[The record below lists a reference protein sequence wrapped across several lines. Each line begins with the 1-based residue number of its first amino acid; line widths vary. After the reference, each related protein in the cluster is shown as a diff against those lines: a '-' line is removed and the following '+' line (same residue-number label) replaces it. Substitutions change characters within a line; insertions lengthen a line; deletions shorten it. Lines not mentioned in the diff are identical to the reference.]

1 MLQLEQDPPV
11 YYSIVILTILYY
23 LRVADL
29 MGITSPYPRENIIAG
44 NYILAD
50 TQAFLSKCHRQQN
63 KEILIRHSPGIG
75 ECFLL
80 SNIQLTEK
88 IKKISSGGCKNA
100 SQRFVLC
107 KGILDR
113 KNLKNFYQ
121 EPVFMPFIFWI
132 CVRTFLSRYKNDF
145 YNN

>member
-1 MLQLEQDPPV
+1 MVKVSIWAYYCMNSCVTNRARSTRVLQP
-11 YYSIVILTILYY
+11 ILYY

-50 TQAFLSKCHRQQN
+50 MRAYLNKRHRQQN

-88 IKKISSGGCKNA
+88 IKKISSGGCKNKKLSSRA
-100 SQRFVLC
+100 CIYALHLLNIC
-107 KGILDR
+107 KDI
-113 KNLKNFYQ
+113 F
-121 EPVFMPFIFWI
+121 EP
-132 CVRTFLSRYKNDF
+132 T
-145 YNN
+145 

>member
-1 MLQLEQDPPV
+1 MLHPEQDPPV

-50 TQAFLSKCHRQQN
+50 TQAFLSKHHRQRN
-63 KEILIRHSPGIG
+63 NEILIRHSPGIG
-75 ECFLL
+75 ECFLFL
-80 SNIQLTEK
+80 SIQLTEK
-88 IKKISSGGCKNA
+88 NKKISSGGCKSA
-100 SQRFVLC
+100 SQSFVLC

-113 KNLKNFYQ
+113 KKILSRACIYARHLLN
-121 EPVFMPFIFWI
+121 I
-132 CVRTFLSRYKNDF
+132 CKDIFLSRHKNDF
-145 YNN
+145 YNS

>member
-1 MLQLEQDPPV
+1 MLHPEQDPPV

-50 TQAFLSKCHRQQN
+50 TQAFLSKRHRQQN

-75 ECFLL
+75 ECFLF

-88 IKKISSGGCKNA
+88 IKKISSGGCKNKKLSSRA
-100 SQRFVLC
+100 CIYALHLLNIC
-107 KGILDR
+107 KDI
-113 KNLKNFYQ
+113 F
-121 EPVFMPFIFWI
+121 EPA
-132 CVRTFLSRYKNDF
+132 
-145 YNN
+145 

>member
-1 MLQLEQDPPV
+1 M

-50 TQAFLSKCHRQQN
+50 MQAYLNKRHRQQN

-75 ECFLL
+75 ECFFVFKY
-80 SNIQLTEK
+80 SINRK
-88 IKKISSGGCKNA
+88 NKNFSSGGCKNA

-121 EPVFMPFIFWI
+121 EPVFMPFIF
-132 CVRTFLSRYKNDF
+132 
-145 YNN
+145 

>member
-1 MLQLEQDPPV
+1 M
-11 YYSIVILTILYY
+11 I
-23 LRVADL
+23 
-29 MGITSPYPRENIIAG
+29 GITSPYPRENIIAG

-100 SQRFVLC
+100 SQRFVLMKGYLGGKNKKLSSRACIYALHLLNIC
-107 KGILDR
+107 KD
-113 KNLKNFYQ
+113 
-121 EPVFMPFIFWI
+121 IFE
-132 CVRTFLSRYKNDF
+132 LA
-145 YNN
+145 

>member
-50 TQAFLSKCHRQQN
+50 TQAFLSKCYRQQN

-75 ECFLL
+75 ECFLF

-88 IKKISSGGCKNA
+88 IKKISSGGCKNKKLSSRA
-100 SQRFVLC
+100 CIYALHLLNIC
-107 KGILDR
+107 KDI
-113 KNLKNFYQ
+113 F
-121 EPVFMPFIFWI
+121 EPA
-132 CVRTFLSRYKNDF
+132 
-145 YNN
+145 

>member
-29 MGITSPYPRENIIAG
+29 MGITSPYPRENIIVG

-50 TQAFLSKCHRQQN
+50 MRGYLSKCHRQQN

-75 ECFLL
+75 ECFLF
-80 SNIQLTEK
+80 SNIELTEK

-107 KGILDR
+107 KGILGR
-113 KNLKNFYQ
+113 KKLKNFYQ
-121 EPVFMPFIFWI
+121 EPVFMPFIF
-132 CVRTFLSRYKNDF
+132 
-145 YNN
+145 

>member
-1 MLQLEQDPPV
+1 
-11 YYSIVILTILYY
+11 
-23 LRVADL
+23 

-75 ECFLL
+75 ECFLFL
-80 SNIQLTEK
+80 SIQLTEK
-88 IKKISSGGCKNA
+88 IKKFSSGGCKNA

-113 KNLKNFYQ
+113 EK
-121 EPVFMPFIFWI
+121 I
-132 CVRTFLSRYKNDF
+132 LSRTCIYALHLLNICKDIF
-145 YNN
+145 EPA

>member
-1 MLQLEQDPPV
+1 M

-29 MGITSPYPRENIIAG
+29 MGITSPYPRENIISG

-100 SQRFVLC
+100 SQRSVLC

-113 KNLKNFYQ
+113 KKFKNFYQ
-121 EPVFMPFIFWI
+121 EPVFMPFIFCI
-132 CVRTFLSRYKNDF
+132 CVRTFFSRHKNDF
-145 YNN
+145 YNS

>member
-1 MLQLEQDPPV
+1 
-11 YYSIVILTILYY
+11 
-23 LRVADL
+23 

-63 KEILIRHSPGIG
+63 KRILIRHSPGIG
-75 ECFLL
+75 ACFLF

-88 IKKISSGGCKNA
+88 IKNFHQGAVKMPLSVSFYVRVFFTGKN
-100 SQRFVLC
+100 
-107 KGILDR
+107 
-113 KNLKNFYQ
+113 KNFSSRACIYALHLLN
-121 EPVFMPFIFWI
+121 I
-132 CVRTFLSRYKNDF
+132 CKDILSRHKNDF